1 MTKFA
6 VIEISGK
13 QYKISEGDAIKIEK
27 LPGEHKEGD
36 NITIDKVLLLDDEK
50 TTQIGTPYLTDKVK
64 AEFIES
70 GRGVKIRIRQFKSK
84 SNYLKRIG
92 HRQPYDKIKITKI

>member
-1 MTKFA
+1 MKFA
-6 VIEISGK
+6 VIEIGGK
-13 QYKISEGDAIKIEK
+13 QYKVSEGDAIKVEK
-27 LPGEHKEGD
+27 LPEEHKEGD
-36 NITIDKVLLLDDEK
+36 NIAIDKVLLLDDEK
-50 TTQIGTPYLTDKVK
+50 TTQIGTPYLTDKVT

-92 HRQPYDKIKITKI
+92 HRQPYNQIKITQI

>member
-1 MTKFA
+1 MKFA
-6 VIEISGK
+6 VIEIGGK
-13 QYKISEGDAIKIEK
+13 QYKVSEGDAIMVEK

-36 NITIDKVLLLDDEK
+36 SIAIDKVLLLDDEK
-50 TTQIGTPYLTDKVK
+50 TTQIGTPYLTDKVT

-92 HRQPYDKIKITKI
+92 HRQPYNQIKITQI